1 MFHFQSEFGI
11 KNLFSL
17 LTYAKAQKY
26 KNSEGLSN
34 LNLII
39 YKFIHST
46 IFWSP
51 KCEIY
56 ENWSCRIGNTV
67 VFTPIYSYNW
77 SNWYW
82 CVCFFFLFLFRFLFL
97 LSTLFQFFSCVCAF
111 FLQSGMIWYDSVM
124 VICWSVQQR
133 GQPPKDEEP
142 ENNADTVPKRL

>member
-46 IFWSP
+46 IF
-51 KCEIY
+51 
-56 ENWSCRIGNTV
+56 
-67 VFTPIYSYNW
+67 
-77 SNWYW
+77 
-82 CVCFFFLFLFRFLFL
+82 
-97 LSTLFQFFSCVCAF
+97 
-111 FLQSGMIWYDSVM
+111 
-124 VICWSVQQR
+124 
-133 GQPPKDEEP
+133 
-142 ENNADTVPKRL
+142 